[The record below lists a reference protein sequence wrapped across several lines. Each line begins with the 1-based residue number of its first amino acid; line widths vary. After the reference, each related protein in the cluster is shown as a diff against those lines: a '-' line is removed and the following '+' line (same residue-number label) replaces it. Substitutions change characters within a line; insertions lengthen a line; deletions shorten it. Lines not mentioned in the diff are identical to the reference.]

1 MNNRHLSYRSSN
13 PALNSN
19 TFKNVVKKDS
29 LHLNETMT
37 IRGTVDKTALALS
50 LLLISGYYCY
60 SLGEQSL
67 TLILTLTLIGLF
79 LGLILFI
86 TTILKKSWAPFTV
99 PFYSISQ
106 GFVLGG
112 VSFYYNSQY
121 EGIVL
126 QAILLTILVLIS
138 MLFAYRSKIIKP
150 TENLKLGVFSAL
162 MAVSL
167 LYIVGFIMSF
177 FGSGIPILN
186 PNNSSLISIGFSVLV
201 VILGAFCLVIDFDFI
216 EEGAEKGVPKY
227 MEWYGAFGL
236 LVTLI
241 WLYLEIIKLLA
252 KLRNR

>member
-1 MNNRHLSYRSSN
+1 MYNRHLTYRSSN

-60 SLGEQSL
+60 FLSEQSL
-67 TLILTLTLIGLF
+67 TLILTFIGFF
-79 LGLILFI
+79 LGLILFF
-86 TTILKKSWAPFTV
+86 TTIFKKSWAPFTV

-150 TENLKLGVFSAL
+150 TENFKLGVFSAL
-162 MAVSL
+162 MAVFL

-186 PNNSSLISIGFSVLV
+186 PNNSSLISIGFSVLI

>member
-1 MNNRHLSYRSSN
+1 MRNIHLSYRTSN

-19 TFKNVVKKDS
+19 TFKNIVKKDS
-29 LHLNETMT
+29 LHLNKTMT
-37 IRGTVDKTALALS
+37 IRGTVDKTALALCM
-50 LLLISGYYCY
+50 LVISAYY
-60 SLGEQSL
+60 SFSQANL
-67 TLILTLTLIGLF
+67 TLMMIGMG
-79 LGLILFI
+79 LGLILFFM
-86 TTILKKSWAPFTV
+86 TIFKKTWSPFTV
-99 PFYSISQ
+99 PLYSISQ
-106 GFVLGG
+106 GFVVGG
-112 VSFYYNSQY
+112 ISYFYNSQY

-126 QAILLTILVLIS
+126 QAVLLTVLVLFS

-150 TENLKLGVFSAL
+150 TENFKLGVFSAL
-162 MAVSL
+162 MAVFL
-167 LYIVGFIMSF
+167 LYILGFIMSF

-186 PNNSSLISIGFSVLV
+186 PNNSSLISIGFSVII
-201 VILGAFCLVIDFDFI
+201 VIIGAFCLVIDFDFI